1 MKYLLL
7 LMLLS
12 ACATFD
18 TELQAHLE
26 AEREFHQYYYDQEYI
41 ADCLYYEDLVCE
53 FEQ

>member
-1 MKYLLL
+1 MKCLLP
-7 LMLLS
+7 LMLLT

-18 TELQAHLE
+18 PERQAHLE
-26 AEREFHQYYYDQEYI
+26 AEREFHQYDQEYI